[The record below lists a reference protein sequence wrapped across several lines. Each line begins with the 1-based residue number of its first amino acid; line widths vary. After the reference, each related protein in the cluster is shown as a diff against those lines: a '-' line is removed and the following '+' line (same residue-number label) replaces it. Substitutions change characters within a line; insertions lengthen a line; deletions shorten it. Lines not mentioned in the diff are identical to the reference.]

1 MEGLALP
8 SHLTRI
14 AMQMLAIVMKATI
27 AKGTN
32 WEKGLTLSK
41 LHSFFLQL
49 K

>member
-14 AMQMLAIVMKATI
+14 AMQTLAIVMETTI
-27 AKGTN
+27 AKEKN
-32 WEKGLTLSK
+32 REKGLTLSK